1 MDKIYV
7 NRMEFY
13 GYHGVFPEETR
24 LGQRFAVDL
33 TVEADLKKAGKP
45 IILMTPSTMASCM
58 QCAKRLWKGSPISW
72 LKL

>member
-13 GYHGVFPEETR
+13 GYHGVFQEETR

-33 TVEADLKKAGKP
+33 TVEADLKKPGRQ
-45 IILMTPSTMASCM
+45 IILMTPLTMASCM
-58 QCAKRLWKGSPISW
+58 QSAKRLWKESLISW